1 MTELNEWLPQ
11 QRWYASKSQEIA
23 EVVTLDS
30 APLNGDGEIQL
41 LGITFSTGQHAIY
54 QMVPEL
60 GAGLPEAM
68 AAGGD
73 THTAQGCFAFRQAGA
88 GFSVG
93 ADVALRPM
101 GAEQSNTT
109 VVVDERFA
117 MKVFR
122 RLEAGINP
130 ELEMLRFLSAR
141 DFPNIAP
148 LRGWYEYEGPAVS
161 STLGVLQDYVA
172 DGQDGWH
179 LALTEIPGQPER
191 FLERAKSLGTAT
203 ARLHST
209 LATDHEDP
217 AFAPE
222 EPSAESMA
230 LIRAKIDEDIEQM
243 FLGLP
248 HDHELLGPIASRGAD
263 VRERLAERPLLTSS
277 GRYIRIHGDY
287 HLGQTLARPDGTWV
301 LLDFEGEPARSLS
314 QRRMKRSALR
324 DVASI
329 LRSFAYAVATVSV
342 VNGEYV
348 PEHYEEQLRAGFL
361 ETYFAEVDGSLLPPS
376 QQGIENLLGIFEL
389 EKAIY
394 ELRYELDNRPDWV
407 SIPVA
412 GIERLLEVA

>member
-1 MTELNEWLPQ
+1 MTEMTEWLPQ

-23 EVVTLDS
+23 EVIVLDS
-30 APLNGDGEIQL
+30 GTVTGGEVQL
-41 LGITFSTGQHAIY
+41 LGITFTTGQHAIY
-54 QMVPEL
+54 QMVPEH
-60 GAGLPEAM
+60 GAGLAEAI
-68 AAGGD
+68 ATGGD
-73 THTAQGCFAFRQAGA
+73 IHTDHGCFAFRQAGE
-88 GFSVG
+88 GFSV
-93 ADVALRPM
+93 AEQVSLRPM

-109 VVVDERFA
+109 IVVDERFA
-117 MKVFR
+117 LKVFR

-161 STLGVLQDYVA
+161 ATLGVLQDYVTDA
-172 DGQDGWH
+172 RDGWE
-179 LALTEIPGQPER
+179 LALAEIATDPER
-191 FLERAKSLGTAT
+191 FLQRVTGLGEAT
-203 ARLHST
+203 AKLHST
-209 LATDHEDP
+209 LATDNEDP
-217 AFAPE
+217 AFQPE

-243 FLGLP
+243 FLNLP

-287 HLGQTLARPDGTWV
+287 HLGQTLARPDGSWV
-301 LLDFEGEPARSLS
+301 ILDFEGEPARSVS
-314 QRRMKRSALR
+314 QRRMKRSGLR
-324 DVASI
+324 DVASM
-329 LRSFAYAVATVSV
+329 LRSFAYAIATVSV
-342 VNGEYV
+342 VNGQPV
-348 PEHYEEQLRAGFL
+348 PEDL
-361 ETYFAEVDGSLLPPS
+361 ETRARAAFLDAYIAEVDQSLLPPGS
-376 QQGIENLLGIFEL
+376 QGIENLLGIFEL

-394 ELRYELDNRPDWV
+394 ELRYELDNRPEWV

>member
-1 MTELNEWLPQ
+1 MAEMIDWLPH

-23 EVVTLDS
+23 EVVVLDS
-30 APLNGDGEIQL
+30 IALASGEIQL
-41 LGITFSTGQHAIY
+41 LGITFTTGQHAIY
-54 QMVPEL
+54 QLVPEL

-68 AAGGD
+68 ANPTDLTSQHGR
-73 THTAQGCFAFRQAGA
+73 FSFRECGE
-88 GFSVG
+88 GFSVPAG
-93 ADVALRPM
+93 PSLRPI

-109 VVVDERFA
+109 VVVDDRFA

-141 DFPNIAP
+141 AFPNIAP
-148 LRGWYEYEGPAVS
+148 LRGWYEYEGPAVA
-161 STLGVLQDYVA
+161 STLGVIQDYIP
-172 DGQDGWH
+172 DGQDGWA
-179 LALTEIPGQPER
+179 LALAEIPSQPER
-191 FLERAKSLGTAT
+191 FLARVRSLGEAT
-203 ARLHST
+203 AKLHST

-217 AFAPE
+217 AFRPQ

-243 FLGLP
+243 FLNLP
-248 HDHELLGPIASRGAD
+248 HDHEALGSIAGRGAD
-263 VRERLAERPLLTSS
+263 VRERLAERPLLTAS

-287 HLGQTLARPDGTWV
+287 HLGQTLARPDGSWV

-314 QRRMKRSALR
+314 QRRMKRSGLR

-342 VNGEYV
+342 VNGQHV
-348 PEHYEEQLRAGFL
+348 PDGYEQQLREGFL
-361 ETYFAEVDGSLLPPS
+361 ETYVAEVDRSLLPPS
-376 QQGIENLLGIFEL
+376 TQGVENLLAIFEL

-407 SIPVA
+407 PIPVA

>member
-1 MTELNEWLPQ
+1 MAELTEWLPE

-23 EVVTLDS
+23 DVVVLDRT
-30 APLNGDGEIQL
+30 AMGGGEIQL
-41 LGITFSTGQHAIY
+41 LGITFTKGEHAIY
-54 QMVPEL
+54 QTVPEL
-60 GAGLPEAM
+60 GAGLAEAM
-68 AAGGD
+68 ATGGD
-73 THTAQGCFAFRQAGA
+73 VHTERGCFAFRRTGD
-88 GFSVG
+88 GFSVPDEVG
-93 ADVALRPM
+93 LRPI

-109 VVVDERFA
+109 IVVDERYA

-161 STLGVLQDYVA
+161 STLGVIQDYVA
-172 DGQDGWH
+172 GASDGWA
-179 LALTEIPGQPER
+179 LALAEIPTDPEG
-191 FLERAKSLGTAT
+191 FLARARSLGGAT

-209 LATDHEDP
+209 LATDSADP

-230 LIRAKIDEDIEQM
+230 LIRAQIDEDIEQM

-263 VRERLAERPLLTSS
+263 VREHLAERPLMTSS

-287 HLGQTLARPDGTWV
+287 HLGQTLARPDGSWV

-314 QRRMKRSALR
+314 QRRMKRSVLR

-342 VNGEYV
+342 VNGEPV
-348 PEHYEEQLRAGFL
+348 PADYEQRLREGFL
-361 ETYFAEVDGSLLPPS
+361 ETYFAEVDKSLLPPS

-394 ELRYELDNRPDWV
+394 ELRYELDNRPNWV

-412 GIERLLEVA
+412 GIARLLEVA

>member
-1 MTELNEWLPQ
+1 MTELIEWLPQ
-11 QRWYASKSQEIA
+11 QRWYANKSQEIA
-23 EVVTLDS
+23 EVVVLDRVS
-30 APLNGDGEIQL
+30 IGGGEVQL
-41 LGITFSTGQHAIY
+41 LGITFTHGQHAIY
-54 QMVPEL
+54 QLVPEL
-60 GAGLPEAM
+60 GAGLPQAM
-68 AAGGD
+68 ATGGNIV
-73 THTAQGCFAFRQAGA
+73 TEHGQFSFRECGE
-88 GFSVG
+88 GFSLG
-93 ADVALRPM
+93 DDVALRSI

-109 VVVDERFA
+109 VVVDDRYA
-117 MKVFR
+117 MKIFR

-130 ELEMLRFLSAR
+130 ELEMLRFLSTR
-141 DFPNIAP
+141 EFPNIAT
-148 LRGWYEYEGPAVS
+148 LRGWYEYEGPAVAG
-161 STLGVLQDYVA
+161 TLGVIQDFVP
-172 DGQDGWH
+172 DGRDGWQ
-179 LALTEIPGQPER
+179 LALEEMPRDPDG
-191 FLERAKSLGTAT
+191 FLARAASLGAAT
-203 ARLHST
+203 ASLHST
-209 LATDHEDP
+209 LATDNEDP

-263 VRERLAERPLLTSS
+263 VRERLAERPLMTSS

-287 HLGQTLARPDGTWV
+287 HLGQTLARPDGSWV

-314 QRRMKRSALR
+314 QRRMKRSGLR

-342 VNGEYV
+342 VNGQPV
-348 PEHYEEQLRAGFL
+348 PEGYEQRLREAFL
-361 ETYFAEVDGSLLPPS
+361 ETYFAEVDKSLLPPS
-376 QQGIENLLGIFEL
+376 EQGIENLLGIFEL

>member
-1 MTELNEWLPQ
+1 MAELIEWLPQ
-11 QRWYASKSQEIA
+11 QRWYASKSQEIS
-23 EVVTLDS
+23 EVIVLDSVTLEG
-30 APLNGDGEIQL
+30 AGEVQL
-41 LGITFSTGQHAIY
+41 LGITFTTGQHAIY
-54 QMVPEL
+54 QMIPEL

-73 THTAQGCFAFRQAGA
+73 VTTAHGQFSFRECGE
-88 GFSVG
+88 GFSLPD
-93 ADVALRPM
+93 AFATRPM

-109 VVVDERFA
+109 VVVDERYA

-122 RLEAGINP
+122 RVEAGINP
-130 ELEMLRFLSAR
+130 ELEMLRFLSTR
-141 DFPNIAP
+141 EFPNIAT
-148 LRGWYEYEGPAVS
+148 LRGWYEYEGPAVAA
-161 STLGVLQDYVA
+161 TLGVIQDFVA
-172 DGQDGWH
+172 DATDGWQ
-179 LALTEIPGQPER
+179 LALTEIPSDPEG
-191 FLERAKSLGTAT
+191 FLERARSLGAAT
-203 ARLHST
+203 ANLHST
-209 LATDHEDP
+209 LATDNEDP

-230 LIRAKIDEDIEQM
+230 LIRAQIDEDIEQM
-243 FLGLP
+243 FMGLP

-263 VRERLAERPLLTSS
+263 VRERLAERPLMTSS

-287 HLGQTLARPDGTWV
+287 HLGQTLARPDGSWV

-342 VNGEYV
+342 VNGQPV
-348 PEHYEEQLRAGFL
+348 PDGYEQRLRDGFL
-361 ETYFAEVDGSLLPPS
+361 ETYFAEVDQSLMPPS
-376 QQGIENLLGIFEL
+376 QQGIDNLLGIFEL

>member
-1 MTELNEWLPQ
+1 MAELTEWLPQ

-23 EVVTLDS
+23 DITVLDS
-30 APLNGDGEIQL
+30 IALPGGEVQL
-41 LGITFSTGQHAIY
+41 LGLTFTHGQHAIY

-68 AAGGD
+68 ASPGD
-73 THTAQGCFAFRQAGA
+73 VSGQHGSFSFRECGE
-88 GFSVG
+88 GFQ
-93 ADVALRPM
+93 VAEQPSLRPI

-141 DFPNIAP
+141 EFPNIAA
-148 LRGWYEYEGPAVS
+148 LRGWYEYEGPALA
-161 STLGVLQDYVA
+161 STLGVLQDYVP
-172 DGQDGWH
+172 DGQDGWA
-179 LALTEIPGQPER
+179 LALAEIPAQPER
-191 FLERAKSLGTAT
+191 FLERARSLGEAT
-203 ARLHST
+203 AKLHST

-217 AFAPE
+217 AFQPV

-243 FLGLP
+243 FLNLP
-248 HDHELLGPIASRGAD
+248 HDHELLGPIAGRGAD
-263 VRERLAERPLLTSS
+263 VRERLAERPLLTAS

-287 HLGQTLARPDGTWV
+287 HLGQTLARPDGSWV

-314 QRRMKRSALR
+314 QRRMKRSALA

-329 LRSFAYAVATVSV
+329 LRSFAYAVATVSL
-342 VNGEYV
+342 VNRQHV
-348 PEHYEEQLRAGFL
+348 PDGYEQQLREGFL
-361 ETYFAEVDGSLLPPS
+361 ESYFAEVDQSLMPPS
-376 QQGIENLLGIFEL
+376 ASGVENLLGIFEL

-407 SIPVA
+407 SIPIA

>member
-1 MTELNEWLPQ
+1 MADLIEWLPQ
-11 QRWYASKSQEIA
+11 QRWYASKSQDIA
-23 EVVTLDS
+23 EVVVLDS
-30 APLNGDGEIQL
+30 AGDNGNGEIQL
-41 LGITFSTGQHAIY
+41 LGLTFSTGQHAIY

-60 GAGLPEAM
+60 GAGLAEAM
-68 AAGGD
+68 AAGGEIP
-73 THTAQGCFAFRQAGA
+73 TEHGCFAFRRADD
-88 GFSVG
+88 GFSVSDG
-93 ADVALRPM
+93 ATLRPM

-109 VVVDERFA
+109 IVVDERLA

-148 LRGWYEYEGPAVS
+148 LRGWYEYEGPAIS
-161 STLGVLQDYVA
+161 ATLGVLQDYVA
-172 DGQDGWH
+172 DARDGWD
-179 LALTEIPGQPER
+179 LALAEIPADPEG
-191 FLERAKSLGTAT
+191 FLERVRSLGVAT
-203 ARLHST
+203 AKLHST

-217 AFAPE
+217 AFQPI

-248 HDHELLGPIASRGAD
+248 HDHSLLGTLVSRAAD

-277 GRYIRIHGDY
+277 GRFIRIHGDY
-287 HLGQTLARPDGTWV
+287 HLGQTLARPDGSWV
-301 LLDFEGEPARSLS
+301 ILDFEGEPARSVS

-342 VNGEYV
+342 INGQPV
-348 PEHYEEQLRAGFL
+348 PEGYEAQLRAAFL
-361 ETYFAEVDGSLLPPS
+361 ETYLAEVDGSLLPPG
-376 QQGIENLLGIFEL
+376 QQGIDNLLGIFEL

-394 ELRYELDNRPDWV
+394 ELRYELDNRPEWV